1 MTVSDE
7 MKLREAE
14 DNLKDLIQK
23 WRRNVKDNF
32 SSELIKMYEND
43 IKIARAEVEL
53 YKKKIENGRK

>member
-1 MTVSDE
+1 MTISDE

-43 IKIARAEVEL
+43 INIARAEVEL